1 MQQETGRP
9 PGRYGD
15 TDGTDGRAGRR
26 RRLTVAAVVA
36 LAALFVGWVVWAGLD
51 AASPDLRGDVTAF
64 RVSSDDAI
72 RVRVYVAGSAPG
84 PVGCSIQAL
93 DRTRGVVG
101 VGTIVLDPSRS
112 GGRQGWVTLR
122 TRDKAVAATVGR
134 CTRVVPAE
142 QD

>member
-1 MQQETGRP
+1 VQQQTGRP

-15 TDGTDGRAGRR
+15 QDDGDGRAGRR

-51 AASPDLRGDVTAF
+51 AASPDLHGDVTAF
-64 RVSSDDAI
+64 RVTSDDAI
-72 RVRVYVAGSAPG
+72 RVRVALAGSATG
-84 PVGCSIQAL
+84 PVGCSVQAL

-101 VGTIVLDPSRS
+101 VGTIVLDPGSDR
-112 GGRQGWVTLR
+112 GRQGWVTLR

-134 CTRVVPAE
+134 CTPVAPAE